1 MSLVKT
7 FFYKI
12 GRLLLSIVRILRKAV
27 CCRRKKDA
35 EYLLPMTIG
44 HTVDMEQITQNE
56 FVSQWE
62 TWPDTRNNMTSFND
76 GNTRSES
83 ESDSQLAQS
92 DGANHEDFF
101 KDMVPQIRKPKK
113 VFIKNDTKEQEPSR
127 ISSNRLAMDPKAIL
141 AEPDLGIIEDN
152 PSNWEDNE
160 NVDGLWDPDKLIR
173 EKKRAE
179 QERRRADHERRK
191 LEKENRKLS
200 KPESLSSMMLS
211 LSDSKDKHKYS

>member
-1 MSLVKT
+1 
-7 FFYKI
+7 
-12 GRLLLSIVRILRKAV
+12 
-27 CCRRKKDA
+27 
-35 EYLLPMTIG
+35 MTIG

-92 DGANHEDFF
+92 DGANHEDFLKTWYLRYENLKEF
-101 KDMVPQIRKPKK
+101 VFHLLALLRKFIQTAIYHAATYVILSIF
-113 VFIKNDTKEQEPSR
+113 VFIKSDTKEQEPSR

-160 NVDGLWDPDKLIR
+160 NVDELWDPDNLIR

-200 KPESLSSMMLS
+200 KPESLSSLMLS